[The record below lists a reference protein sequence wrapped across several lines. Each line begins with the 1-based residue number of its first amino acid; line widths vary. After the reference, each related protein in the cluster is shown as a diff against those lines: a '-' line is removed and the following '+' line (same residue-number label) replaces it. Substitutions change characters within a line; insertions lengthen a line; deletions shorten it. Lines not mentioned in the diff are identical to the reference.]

1 MSIQQNLEDWKHLD
15 PKKKVFFG
23 VSFVAIVLFTVIH
36 YIMNEGKSG
45 SSSDEMSSEVPAQP
59 SGTSS
64 PGSTIP
70 QANYHLNV
78 LPTTNRNQG
87 LEDLHTRLDH
97 LESLL
102 ANLPQTQTKQTTDSS
117 PTNAA
122 SLPSASAKVD
132 LNSGLDKPFDP
143 NVDFMEPSSTA
154 SSTLTLKGDVAQP
167 STQATPRALKV
178 KVLESENKAI
188 AKETSKEPTYIIPV
202 NSGIEAVMLTG
213 INARQPGTTSATASL
228 GAASSAA
235 NSATN
240 VGAPFVTKIKG
251 DAILPNGWR
260 LSDLGDCY
268 LGGSGVAIL
277 STSRANV
284 IADTLSCISEDGEE
298 WEAPIKAYGVD
309 VDGTLGLAGKVV
321 NKQGAILLQSALTGA
336 AAGLGAAFTP
346 SPIAGYN
353 SNAASGSAQG
363 YQMPNPNL
371 VFGTMVGQGLNNA
384 ASQLSKFYLEF
395 AREVFPVVEV
405 PAGNRVTWVL
415 KETIELKKKTRGS
428 NEQ

>member
-36 YIMNEGKSG
+36 YVMNEGKSG
-45 SSSDEMSSEVPAQP
+45 TSNDEMPTEAPVQST
-59 SGTSS
+59 GTSS

-70 QANYHLNV
+70 QPNYHLNV

-102 ANLPQTQTKQTTDSS
+102 ANMPQSSGKQTTDST

-122 SLPSASAKVD
+122 SLPAAVGKVD

-143 NVDFMEPSSTA
+143 NVDFMEPPTA
-154 SSTLTLKGDVAQP
+154 SA
-167 STQATPRALKV
+167 STQALKVDPNQAAPSAPRALKV
-178 KVLESENKAI
+178 QVLQSENKPPV
-188 AKETSKEPTYIIPV
+188 KETSKEPTYVIPV

-260 LSDLGDCY
+260 LSDLGDCF

-284 IADTLSCISEDGEE
+284 IADTLSCVSEDGEV

-384 ASQLSKFYLEF
+384 SSQLSKFYLEF

>member
-36 YIMNEGKSG
+36 YVMNEGKSG
-45 SSSDEMSSEVPAQP
+45 TSNDEMPTEAPVQST
-59 SGTSS
+59 GTSS

-70 QANYHLNV
+70 QPNYHLNV

-102 ANLPQTQTKQTTDSS
+102 ANLPQSAGKQTTDSTS
-117 PTNAA
+117 TNAA
-122 SLPSASAKVD
+122 SLPSAAGKVD

-143 NVDFMEPSSTA
+143 NVDFMEPPTAPASTQ
-154 SSTLTLKGDVAQP
+154 LLKSDANQP
-167 STQATPRALKV
+167 SPSVPRSLKV
-178 KVLESENKAI
+178 QVLLSENKPPV
-188 AKETSKEPTYIIPV
+188 KETSKEPTYVIPV

-260 LSDLGDCY
+260 LSDLGDCF

-284 IADTLSCISEDGEE
+284 IADTLSCVSEDGEV

-353 SNAASGSAQG
+353 SNAASGSSQG

-384 ASQLSKFYLEF
+384 SSQLSKFYLEF